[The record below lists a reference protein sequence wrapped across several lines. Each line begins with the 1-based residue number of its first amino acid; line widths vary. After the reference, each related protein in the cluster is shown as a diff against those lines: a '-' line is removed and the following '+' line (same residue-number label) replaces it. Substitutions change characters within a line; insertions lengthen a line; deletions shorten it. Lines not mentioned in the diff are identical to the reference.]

1 MLNYIYV
8 SINFC
13 LPGCT
18 HRTLEEDDDEEVE
31 YDYDNDEHDFKI
43 LMMKLNMVMMQII
56 SRLTMIMVMM
66 MMLQTISRLTLT
78 LQSPWPSSQN
88 SPATL
93 PMYLTFKWD
102 FCLEIHCD
110 FDDYDCHATSLG
122 MMICQLS

>member
-56 SRLTMIMVMM
+56 SRLTMVMKDDAANHIKVDIDVAVTLAVLAELSCHPPNVPH
-66 MMLQTISRLTLT
+66 LQVGISVLRV
-78 LQSPWPSSQN
+78 
-88 SPATL
+88 AT
-93 PMYLTFKWD
+93 PEYYK
-102 FCLEIHCD
+102 EI
-110 FDDYDCHATSLG
+110 L
-122 MMICQLS
+122 LL